1 MDFKRRSP
9 LCRSSNRAASFR
21 RDRAN
26 QLPPRCDRLSVPV
39 ELTFISF
46 LPGREREFRQ
56 LSFGFASANPE
67 TRHAMHAPTIPKFHQ
82 ASFNLSFYLKIVPT
96 DPPSSSFHPTHVS
109 RIDASITQVNSFSR
123 RKELIFSKTRLF
135 VTRDDQGRKKE
146 VMLARCEARGGQRPS
161 TVFPVGRWSEPTTCS
176 EEINRLLAFPAQ
188 ASTPSSITTRPIN
201 HAPRKPIPTLPLYPY
216 RNFSLFFFLLKNRP
230 YFPFSI

>member
-96 DPPSSSFHPTHVS
+96 NPPSSSHPTHVS
-109 RIDASITQVNSFSR
+109 RIDASITQVNSFPR
-123 RKELIFSKTRLF
+123 RKELIFFENEAFRNE
-135 VTRDDQGRKKE
+135 RRPREKE
-146 VMLARCEARGGQRPS
+146 GSNARTLRS
-161 TVFPVGRWSEPTTCS
+161 TWRPTTIHS
-176 EEINRLLAFPAQ
+176 L
-188 ASTPSSITTRPIN
+188 SSRQMIRTN
-201 HAPRKPIPTLPLYPY
+201 HVFRG
-216 RNFSLFFFLLKNRP
+216 N
-230 YFPFSI
+230 

>member
-1 MDFKRRSP
+1 
-9 LCRSSNRAASFR
+9 
-21 RDRAN
+21 
-26 QLPPRCDRLSVPV
+26 
-39 ELTFISF
+39 
-46 LPGREREFRQ
+46 
-56 LSFGFASANPE
+56 
-67 TRHAMHAPTIPKFHQ
+67 MHAPTIPKFHQ

-109 RIDASITQVNSFSR
+109 RIDASITQVNSFPR
-123 RKELIFSKTRLF
+123 RKELIFFENEAFRNE
-135 VTRDDQGRKKE
+135 RRPREKE
-146 VMLARCEARGGQRPS
+146 GSNARTLRSTWRPTTIHS
-161 TVFPVGRWSEPTTCS
+161 LSRWSEPTTCS

-201 HAPRKPIPTLPLYPY
+201 HAPRKPIPTLPLYPSRAY